1 MGCKLIFIVNADWFF
16 YSHRLNLAKKAIEDG
31 YEVHLITNVFLE
43 NPENIEGLTIHNFP
57 FTRLGLNPF
66 KEIKSLLKLKFLL
79 DDLKPDLVH
88 VVTLKPIFFVGILSL
103 IHPMN
108 LVIALSGM
116 GFLFTQKHGLFQ
128 SLLTKVVLLVTRLAI
143 RKNNSKV
150 IFQNNEDLKL
160 VTNRNKSI
168 LEKSILIAGVGVDLK
183 KRNYQEERISKN
195 KIILMASRLLIDKG
209 VIEFF
214 EAAKIISSQRNDVN
228 FIIAGLPDLGN
239 PNSLSLDKYN
249 EMKNN
254 DFIDLPGFV
263 EDIESLMIKSSFV
276 VLPSYREG
284 FPKVLMEAASLSKPA
299 ITTDVPGCN
308 SAVEQNITGLVIP
321 PRDTNALVTAMI
333 YLLDNNKVRI
343 KMGKE
348 AFKKAKKD
356 FDEVKLI
363 EKQLVVYKELL
374 NH

>member
-1 MGCKLIFIVNADWFF
+1 M
-16 YSHRLNLAKKAIEDG
+16 
-31 YEVHLITNVFLE
+31 
-43 NPENIEGLTIHNFP
+43 
-57 FTRLGLNPF
+57 
-66 KEIKSLLKLKFLL
+66 
-79 DDLKPDLVH
+79 
-88 VVTLKPIFFVGILSL
+88 
-103 IHPMN
+103 
-108 LVIALSGM
+108 
-116 GFLFTQKHGLFQ
+116 
-128 SLLTKVVLLVTRLAI
+128 
-143 RKNNSKV
+143 
-150 IFQNNEDLKL
+150 
-160 VTNRNKSI
+160 
-168 LEKSILIAGVGVDLK
+168 IAGVGVDLK

-249 EMKNN
+249 EMKKN

>member
-1 MGCKLIFIVNADWFF
+1 M
-16 YSHRLNLAKKAIEDG
+16 
-31 YEVHLITNVFLE
+31 
-43 NPENIEGLTIHNFP
+43 
-57 FTRLGLNPF
+57 
-66 KEIKSLLKLKFLL
+66 
-79 DDLKPDLVH
+79 
-88 VVTLKPIFFVGILSL
+88 
-103 IHPMN
+103 
-108 LVIALSGM
+108 
-116 GFLFTQKHGLFQ
+116 
-128 SLLTKVVLLVTRLAI
+128 
-143 RKNNSKV
+143 
-150 IFQNNEDLKL
+150 
-160 VTNRNKSI
+160 
-168 LEKSILIAGVGVDLK
+168 
-183 KRNYQEERISKN
+183 
-195 KIILMASRLLIDKG
+195 
-209 VIEFF
+209 IEFF

-249 EMKNN
+249 EMKKN

-321 PRDTNALVTAMI
+321 PRDTNALVNAMI

-363 EKQLVVYKELL
+363 EKQLVVYRELL